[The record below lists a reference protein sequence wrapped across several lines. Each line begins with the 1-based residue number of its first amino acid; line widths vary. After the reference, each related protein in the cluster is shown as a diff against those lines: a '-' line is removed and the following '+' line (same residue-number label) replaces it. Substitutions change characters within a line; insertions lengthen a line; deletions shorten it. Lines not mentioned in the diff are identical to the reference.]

1 MLLAHAGH
9 GRGHQPSTHR
19 QLVYPGLRNRLAT
32 GRCNDGR
39 IRSALRKTQQTK
51 DWLASCLSA
60 SLVDAARLRSGIY
73 GLIRHNESEIQ
84 QK

>member
-1 MLLAHAGH
+1 MSPAQRDPAL
-9 GRGHQPSTHR
+9 P
-19 QLVYPGLRNRLAT
+19 P
-32 GRCNDGR
+32 
-39 IRSALRKTQQTK
+39 ALRKSQQSK